1 LEDAGPTVNI
11 RRMKAAVYFCA
22 LEALN
27 NVAKY
32 AEASRAVVRLSQR
45 NGHIEFAVEDDGR
58 GFDAS
63 AGSYGT
69 GLQGMAD
76 RLNAVGGELRL
87 ESTLG
92 SGSTITGRVPVGGS
106 R

>member
-1 LEDAGPTVNI
+1 
-11 RRMKAAVYFCA
+11 
-22 LEALN
+22 
-27 NVAKY
+27 
-32 AEASRAVVRLSQR
+32 VRLSQR

-76 RLNAVGGELRL
+76 RLDAVGGELRV
-87 ESTLG
+87 ETTPGAGSTV
-92 SGSTITGRVPVGGS
+92 SGSVPVEHRS
-106 R
+106 